1 VPLRVAAIGGL
12 LAPVTFVVGL
22 VLGDLAQPDAFSPA
36 NDDVSDIG
44 AQTAES
50 AWLYNQ
56 VAANL
61 NGLPEWRAMRS
72 RRCSRV
78 PVVIA
83 ASVLFSIVGD
93 GAATRAASIVWFLW
107 LGLVAFWLYRV
118 AGSDYRA
125 EGAALPA
132 GP

>member
-1 VPLRVAAIGGL
+1 VPLRVAAICGL

-72 RRCSRV
+72 RRCSR
-78 PVVIA
+78 
-83 ASVLFSIVGD
+83 SRS
-93 GAATRAASIVWFLW
+93 
-107 LGLVAFWLYRV
+107 
-118 AGSDYRA
+118 
-125 EGAALPA
+125 
-132 GP
+132 